1 MAELAGPVTGGR
13 HGWPFGAAAFDL
25 AALGYVEEE
34 FFFGGEAV
42 RYRHRSGTV
51 RSFDGRWSAEPLD
64 SAPFRSRM
72 LIRRPVDPARFNG
85 TVVVLWNNVSL
96 GFDIF
101 AGESPEIYRGGFALA
116 LVSAQRVGVHGFPAT
131 PERALLGWDPERYG
145 TLNIPNDEFS
155 FDIYSQAGRLLAP
168 DRPRRPVDPMGGL
181 RVRKL
186 VATGASQS
194 AVRLATYL
202 NAVHATE
209 RIFDA
214 FYLQVYFGNG
224 APLEEP
230 AVSPITRVED
240 IMPLALA
247 MPAGSH
253 KLRDD
258 LGVPILVMNSETEST
273 LYHPVR
279 QPDTDTFRFWE
290 VAGVGHGCARGSD
303 FLTSSWPRDLG
314 LDRHPMAPL
323 ENNNV
328 WSHEPVNSAALPHI
342 QRGLTEGVPP
352 PIQPRLAF
360 AGDPP
365 YLQRNA
371 LGIAEGGIRL
381 PQIEVPSARH
391 TGVDADGLLQM
402 FGETRPFPE
411 GTLAR
416 AYGDAETYERRLH
429 AAVDAA
435 AEAGILLEADR
446 ETLIEASVEEFVA
459 RTSTSAE
466 RG

>member
-1 MAELAGPVTGGR
+1 MTEITGPVTGGR

-34 FFFGGEAV
+34 FFFGGEAA
-42 RYRHRSGTV
+42 RYRHAPGTGRSV
-51 RSFDGRWSAEPLD
+51 DGKWSVERLD
-64 SAPFRSRM
+64 SAPYRSRM
-72 LIRRPVDPARFNG
+72 LVRRPADPARFNG

-101 AGESPEIYRGGFALA
+101 AGESPEIYRGGFAIA

-131 PERALLGWDPERYG
+131 PERAVVGWDTERYG
-145 TLNIPNDEFS
+145 ALHIPSDEFS
-155 FDIYSQAGRLLAP
+155 FDIYGQAARLLGP
-168 DRPRRPVDPMGGL
+168 DRPRTPVDAMGGL

-186 VATGASQS
+186 VASGASQS

-202 NAVHATE
+202 NALHATE

-214 FYLQVYFGNG
+214 FYLHVYFGNG
-224 APLEEP
+224 ASLEEP
-230 AVSPITRVED
+230 PFSPITRVED
-240 IMPLALA
+240 IMPLALK

-253 KLRDD
+253 LLRDD
-258 LGVPILVMNSETEST
+258 LGVPVMVMNSETEST
-273 LYHPVR
+273 LHYPVR
-279 QPDTDTFRFWE
+279 QPDTDTFCFWE

-303 FLTSSWPRDLG
+303 FLKSSWPRDLG
-314 LDRHPMAPL
+314 IDRHPMAPL
-323 ENNNV
+323 ANNNF
-328 WSHEPVNSAALPHI
+328 WSHEPVNSAALTHI
-342 QRGLTEGVPP
+342 QRWLTDGVPP
-352 PIQPRLAF
+352 PVQPRLTF

-365 YLQRNA
+365 RLQRNA

-381 PQIEVPSARH
+381 PQIEVPSGRH

-416 AYGDAETYERRLH
+416 TYGDAETYARRLR
-429 AAVDAA
+429 AA
-435 AEAGILLEADR
+435 ADDAVAKGVLLSVDR
-446 ETLIEASVEEFVA
+446 EPLIGAALREFA
-459 RTSTSAE
+459 AAL
-466 RG
+466 